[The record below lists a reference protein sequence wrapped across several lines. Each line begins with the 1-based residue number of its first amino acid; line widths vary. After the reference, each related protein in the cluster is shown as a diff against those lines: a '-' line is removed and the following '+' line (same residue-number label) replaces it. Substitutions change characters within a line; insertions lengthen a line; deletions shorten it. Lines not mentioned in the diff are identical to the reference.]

1 MKNIF
6 AENGLTGD
14 DTGASFS
21 AAMGMNVLA
30 GSAVMSLTLIWPS
43 VIAFGSYDLA
53 EDDDDTILPQI
64 TGEEPSFIKKLTAY
78 GVTTDSET
86 SYTARIMLVSMIPFL
101 ILQLPKIINVTT
113 VTREIVLLTLILT
126 SAFFI
131 GYAVYQVSLL
141 CLKPNNT

>member
-53 EDDDDTILPQI
+53 EDDDDDTILPQI
-64 TGEEPSFIKKLTAY
+64 TGEEPSFIKKLTGIY
-78 GVTTDSET
+78 IGFLH
-86 SYTARIMLVSMIPFL
+86 RIQATKNHKHF
-101 ILQLPKIINVTT
+101 K
-113 VTREIVLLTLILT
+113 
-126 SAFFI
+126 
-131 GYAVYQVSLL
+131 Y
-141 CLKPNNT
+141 